1 MKRKLLYL
9 TSIVLFSAF
18 ATMNAQTK
26 VWDFGANPM
35 GTGFTDMITI
45 ANQTTCALFPA
56 NSLTGGKE
64 ADPAPPAT
72 GTSPYQV
79 STVAANAVFG
89 ELTINTAAGDRW
101 RSDNTSLVLY
111 DQQLNNNGIT
121 PVFTGATKSGRIAF
135 NGTGNATRRYY
146 TITLAAG
153 ETVTYYFKVNV
164 TNTANFTVTVPAGSA
179 VATSQA
185 YAAVTNVYDMR
196 TLKITAD
203 VAGNY
208 TIGDYVNKPEMYRL
222 YLGDVNAGINLS
234 TDGFEKDLSL
244 DVFSIKNQVY
254 VTNVL
259 SDTDVKVYS
268 ITGALIKSVKV
279 SENASFELNSG
290 LYIIRVKS
298 AEGQKTAKV
307 LVN

>member
-9 TSIVLFSAF
+9 TSIAFFSAF
-18 ATMNAQTK
+18 SLSAQTK

-45 ANQTTCALFPA
+45 ANQKVCALFPA
-56 NSLTGGKE
+56 SSLTGGKE

-79 STVAANAVFG
+79 STLAASAVFG

-121 PVFTGATKSGRIAF
+121 PVFTGATKSGRLAF

-153 ETVTYYFKVNV
+153 ETVTYCFKVNV
-164 TNTANFTVTVPAGSA
+164 TNTANFTVTVPAGST
-179 VATSQA
+179 VPTTKA

-208 TIGDYVNKPEMYRL
+208 TIGDYVNKPEMYRI

-234 TDGFEKDLSL
+234 TGDFEKDLSL
-244 DVFSIKNQVY
+244 DVFSIKNQVH
-254 VTNVL
+254 VTNVI
-259 SDTDVKVYS
+259 SDTQIQVYNLG
-268 ITGALIKSVKV
+268 GALVKSFKA
-279 SENASFELNSG
+279 SENTSFELNSG
-290 LYIIRVKS
+290 VYIVKAQS
-298 AEGQKTAKV
+298 AEGLKSVKV

>member
-1 MKRKLLYL
+1 MKRKLLL
-9 TSIVLFSAF
+9 LFLPVLFAG
-18 ATMNAQTK
+18 TITQAQTK

-35 GTGFTDMITI
+35 GSGFTDMITI
-45 ANQTTCALFPA
+45 ANQTVCPLFTSG
-56 NSLTGGKE
+56 SLTGGVD
-64 ADPAPPAT
+64 AGHQVAT
-72 GTSPYQV
+72 LTASA
-79 STVAANAVFG
+79 SFG
-89 ELTINTAAGDRW
+89 ELTINTLAGDRW
-101 RSDNTSLVLY
+101 RSDNASLVLY
-111 DQQLNNNGIT
+111 DSQLNNNSIT
-121 PVFTGATKSGRIAF
+121 PVFTGATKSGRLAF

-179 VATSQA
+179 VATSKA

-208 TIGDYVNKPEMYRL
+208 TIGDYVNKPEMYRI

-234 TDGFEKDLSL
+234 TDDFEKDLSL
-244 DVFSIKNQVY
+244 DIFSIKKQVH
-254 VTNVL
+254 VTNVI
-259 SDTDVKVYS
+259 SDTQIQVYNLG
-268 ITGALIKSVKV
+268 GALVKSFKA
-279 SENASFELNSG
+279 SENTSFELNSG
-290 LYIIRVKS
+290 VYIVKAQS
-298 AEGQKTAKV
+298 AEGLKSVKV